1 MSILPECKSIQD
13 QIPPVDRE
21 IEQTLQQLEN
31 ADLGQRPVLLQQ
43 FRTLTARLQDLQ
55 NSLTCNG
62 R

>member
-1 MSILPECKSIQD
+1 MSLLPECKSIQD
-13 QIPPVDRE
+13 QTLLVDRK

-31 ADLGQRPVLLQQ
+31 ADPSQRPALLQR

-55 NSLTCNG
+55 NSLACNG